1 MNHGNTKTTA
11 RAKQAKVRVLHSSRA
26 IRDEVHRIFGRGAGR
41 RVAMVA
47 YVGKGALTYL
57 PKPSGME
64 VYCWPHPGGT
74 SATAVEALRGEQ
86 AKVKFADRIHM
97 KVYWSEKRGA
107 VVGSANLSDNAF
119 GVNGLCEVGVAVPSS
134 HVDIDHLIRTIE
146 PTEVTP
152 QALARLREAE
162 KRWKGERP
170 PSAKRRP
177 DYFAEWFDAPKRP
190 SWKWD
195 WWDSDRGIVSRRAK
209 KAAKEIH
216 PDYAPDDFAYCGREQ
231 HRDGDWVL
239 MVKLTRT
246 GRLLSPR
253 WLYVERVVL
262 VERNDRAYNRAYP
275 FQALQVRPPRHCPPP
290 PFQIDKRFRNALRIA
305 SSSFGGEE
313 KALTQIDSRA
323 PRRAFL
329 KRIRALI

>member
-1 MNHGNTKTTA
+1 MTA
-11 RAKQAKVRVLHSSRA
+11 RHTQSNVRVLHSAKA
-26 IRDEVHRIFGRGAGR
+26 IRDEVLRVFGRGAGR

-74 SATAVEALRGEQ
+74 SATAVEALRSEQ
-86 AKVKFADRIHM
+86 AKVKFADRLHM
-97 KVYWSEKRGA
+97 KVYWSEKLGA

-119 GVNGLCEVGVAVPSS
+119 GVNGLREVGVALPSS

-146 PTEVTP
+146 PTEVTS
-152 QALARLREAE
+152 QALAKLREAE
-162 KRWKGERP
+162 KMWKGGRLP
-170 PSAKRRP
+170 TGKRRP
-177 DYFAEWFDAPKRP
+177 ESFAEWFDAPQRP

-195 WWDSDRGIVSRRAK
+195 WWDSDGGIASRRAK
-209 KAAKEIH
+209 KAATKIH
-216 PDYAPDDFAYCGREQ
+216 PDYAPDDFAYCGRKQ

-262 VERNDRAYNRAYP
+262 VERNDRAYNHEYP
-275 FQALQVRPPRHCPPP
+275 FQAVQVRPSRHCPPP
-290 PFQIDKRFRNALRIA
+290 PFHIDKRFRKALRAA
-305 SSSFGGEE
+305 SSWFGGGA
-313 KALTQIDSRA
+313 KALTQIDGRA
-323 PRRAFL
+323 PTRAFL